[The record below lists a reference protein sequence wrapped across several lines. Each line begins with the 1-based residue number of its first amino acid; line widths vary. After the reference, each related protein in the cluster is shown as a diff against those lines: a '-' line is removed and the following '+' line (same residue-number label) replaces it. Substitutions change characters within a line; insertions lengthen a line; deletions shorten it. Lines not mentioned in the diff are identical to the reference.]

1 MESDLKR
8 GDASRKSF
16 RVPAKSR
23 QAPIPPTKPSSHVAM
38 QSTAAATT
46 PIRLYNTSMSPSLSS
61 AVDKTVA
68 TPAITTVA
76 TGMRLK
82 TFAPIGCVAGSD
94 ANQKPLKLADILRP
108 SGGIAPSHNGNT
120 SKTYT
125 SATADATKSTGAET
139 SLDVLKDLEKRINRI
154 EMNEKLKQSINGRT
168 AIADGGKLV
177 QIKNQYADR
186 ENLTKAGLDSSS
198 TLSAGLDQTS
208 ENETSF
214 FQRNSVERSSIGGTI
229 ALKAIIDTKP
239 TNDGGAFT
247 STKPV
252 SRTVSDTKTAEN
264 SALKL
269 RLNYMQKQ
277 LHERQLQK
285 QPAIQQNN
293 STAAIV
299 VNSREHISS
308 FAGSKN
314 GPLSP
319 LTSKKK
325 ENTIVVD
332 KTKLATSTI
341 VDSSR
346 STNTSKLSHSS
357 SLKRETLRHP
367 ITAMATATTPT
378 ERSVKLNK
386 KHLQVIW
393 IWCVLLL
400 LPSSKITEKKI
411 SWPICDC
418 LCGSGTE
425 KVQR

>member
-23 QAPIPPTKPSSHVAM
+23 QAPIPPTKPSSDATV

-61 AVDKTVA
+61 AADKTVA
-68 TPAITTVA
+68 MPTITTVA

-82 TFAPIGCVAGSD
+82 TFASGGRVVGSD

-108 SGGIAPSHNGNT
+108 SDSIAPRHNGNT
-120 SKTYT
+120 PKTYT

-168 AIADGGKLV
+168 ALVDGGKLV
-177 QIKNQYADR
+177 QIKNQYAER

-214 FQRNSVERSSIGGTI
+214 FQRNSDERSSIGGTI

-325 ENTIVVD
+325 ENAIIVD

-367 ITAMATATTPT
+367 ITTMATATTPT

-386 KHLQVIW
+386 KHPQVIW

-400 LPSSKITEKKI
+400 LPSSKLTGKKI
-411 SWPICDC
+411 
-418 LCGSGTE
+418 
-425 KVQR
+425 VR